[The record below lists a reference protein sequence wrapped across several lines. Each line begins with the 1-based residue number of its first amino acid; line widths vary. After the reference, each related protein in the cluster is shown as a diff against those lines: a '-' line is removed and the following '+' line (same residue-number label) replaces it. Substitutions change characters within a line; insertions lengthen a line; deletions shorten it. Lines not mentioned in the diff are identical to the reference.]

1 MKLLNIITVLKFLGF
16 GKFLFNQ
23 KKAIKRLNALLSK
36 EELYNSV
43 ILTCTTEERKAS
55 IQLKLNTIKTEIEIL
70 KTRTNE
76 DVSNLRGWRNKLLP
90 PKELEEQINIVSAE
104 RMQICNKCPLHSKH
118 HKSIRLDSHCTECG
132 CTLSAKTKCLSCAC
146 PLNKWTAMLTEKKK
160 NHGKKREKK

>member
-1 MKLLNIITVLKFLGF
+1 MDKPISLSVKDFIIRKMAVKLMMSEKTIDDVINHQFNSANEALKYNNSVEISGF

-55 IQLKLNTIKTEIEIL
+55 IQLKLNTIKIEIEIL

-76 DVSNLRGWRNKLLP
+76 NVSNLRGV
-90 PKELEEQINIVSAE
+90 EEQVVAS
-104 RMQICNKCPLHSKH
+104 
-118 HKSIRLDSHCTECG
+118 
-132 CTLSAKTKCLSCAC
+132 
-146 PLNKWTAMLTEKKK
+146 
-160 NHGKKREKK
+160 

>member
-1 MKLLNIITVLKFLGF
+1 MAVKLMMSEKTIDDVINHQFNSANEALKYNNSVEISGF

-55 IQLKLNTIKTEIEIL
+55 IQLKLNTIKIEIEIL

-76 DVSNLRGWRNKLLP
+76 DVSNLRGV
-90 PKELEEQINIVSAE
+90 EEQVVAS
-104 RMQICNKCPLHSKH
+104 
-118 HKSIRLDSHCTECG
+118 
-132 CTLSAKTKCLSCAC
+132 
-146 PLNKWTAMLTEKKK
+146 
-160 NHGKKREKK
+160 

>member
-1 MKLLNIITVLKFLGF
+1 MDKPISLSVKDFIIRKMAVKLMMSEKTIDDVINHQFNSANEALKYNNSVEISGF

-76 DVSNLRGWRNKLLP
+76 DVSNLRGV
-90 PKELEEQINIVSAE
+90 EEQVVAS
-104 RMQICNKCPLHSKH
+104 
-118 HKSIRLDSHCTECG
+118 
-132 CTLSAKTKCLSCAC
+132 
-146 PLNKWTAMLTEKKK
+146 
-160 NHGKKREKK
+160 

>member
-1 MKLLNIITVLKFLGF
+1 MDKPISLSVKDFIIRKMAVKLMMSEKTIDDVINHQFNSANEALKYNNSVEISGF

-23 KKAIKRLNALLSK
+23 KKAIKRLNVLLSK

-76 DVSNLRGWRNKLLP
+76 DVSNLRGV
-90 PKELEEQINIVSAE
+90 EEQVVAS
-104 RMQICNKCPLHSKH
+104 
-118 HKSIRLDSHCTECG
+118 
-132 CTLSAKTKCLSCAC
+132 
-146 PLNKWTAMLTEKKK
+146 
-160 NHGKKREKK
+160 

>member
-1 MKLLNIITVLKFLGF
+1 MDKPISLSVKDFIIRKMAVKLMMSEKTIDDVINHQFNSANEALKYNNSVEISGF

-55 IQLKLNTIKTEIEIL
+55 IQLKLNTIKIEIEIL

-76 DVSNLRGWRNKLLP
+76 DVSNLRGV
-90 PKELEEQINIVSAE
+90 EEQVVAS
-104 RMQICNKCPLHSKH
+104 
-118 HKSIRLDSHCTECG
+118 
-132 CTLSAKTKCLSCAC
+132 
-146 PLNKWTAMLTEKKK
+146 
-160 NHGKKREKK
+160 

>member
-1 MKLLNIITVLKFLGF
+1 MDKPISLSVKDFIIRKMAVKLMMSEKTIDVINHQFNSANEALKYNNSVEISGF

-55 IQLKLNTIKTEIEIL
+55 IQLKLNTIKIEIEIL

-76 DVSNLRGWRNKLLP
+76 DVSNLRGV
-90 PKELEEQINIVSAE
+90 EEQVVAS
-104 RMQICNKCPLHSKH
+104 
-118 HKSIRLDSHCTECG
+118 
-132 CTLSAKTKCLSCAC
+132 
-146 PLNKWTAMLTEKKK
+146 
-160 NHGKKREKK
+160 

>member
-1 MKLLNIITVLKFLGF
+1 MDKPISLSVKDFIIRKMAVKLMMSEKTIDDVINHQFNSANEALKYNNSVEISGF

-43 ILTCTTEERKAS
+43 ILTCTTEERKTS

-76 DVSNLRGWRNKLLP
+76 DVSNLRGV
-90 PKELEEQINIVSAE
+90 EEQVVAS
-104 RMQICNKCPLHSKH
+104 
-118 HKSIRLDSHCTECG
+118 
-132 CTLSAKTKCLSCAC
+132 
-146 PLNKWTAMLTEKKK
+146 
-160 NHGKKREKK
+160 

>member
-1 MKLLNIITVLKFLGF
+1 MDKPISLSVKDFIIRKMAVKLMMSEKTIDDVINHQFNSANEALKYNNSVEISGF

-55 IQLKLNTIKTEIEIL
+55 IQLKLNTIKIEIEIL

-76 DVSNLRGWRNKLLP
+76 DVSNLRGV
-90 PKELEEQINIVSAE
+90 EEQVVA
-104 RMQICNKCPLHSKH
+104 P
-118 HKSIRLDSHCTECG
+118 
-132 CTLSAKTKCLSCAC
+132 
-146 PLNKWTAMLTEKKK
+146 
-160 NHGKKREKK
+160 